1 MLPDD
6 VTVRPAERADLLAVL
21 RIERT
26 CFTDPWSYDAFE
38 RFLGEPAFLVAERH
52 GEVIG
57 YAVADSTPN
66 LGRDIGHLKDLAVR
80 PDARGRGVGRGLL
93 RAALG
98 SLRAQGAMVVKLEV
112 RESNEAARALY
123 DDEGFDTLRRLPNY
137 YSDGEDAL
145 VLVVDVTRW
154 ASAGGA

>member
-1 MLPDD
+1 VLPAD
-6 VTVRPAERADLLAVL
+6 VAVRPAERADLLAVL

-26 CFTDPWSYDAFE
+26 CFADPWPYDAFE

-66 LGRDIGHLKDLAVR
+66 FGRDIGHLKDLAVR
-80 PDARGRGVGRGLL
+80 PDARGEGVGRGLL

-98 SLRAQGAMVVKLEV
+98 SLRAQGATVVKLEV
-112 RESNEAARALY
+112 RESNAAARSLY
-123 DDEGFDTLRRLPNY
+123 DGEGFEPLRRLPNY
-137 YSDGEDAL
+137 YRDGEDAL
-145 VLVVDVTRW
+145 VLVVDVAEW
-154 ASAGGA
+154 AAENRA